1 MTNECNTGI
10 ILIDVRMV
18 LKSIK
23 ERVSDY
29 NANNFL
35 NELFEASKLLGTLE
49 AKIDGYQFNSIL
61 IPMFQSKEAISS
73 MLIEGTQTTITDVFE
88 DNLASSRS
96 ESDKAMKEYRNHTK
110 ALMHGTEYLRTSGF
124 TDELMHTLHRL
135 MMDGLLPPSKAS
147 CIGHYKQRDNYIVNS
162 AGTVVFTPPSHLETG
177 RYMREL
183 LTYTNDTND
192 GINPLIKA
200 AIIHSQFESIHP
212 FEDGNGRVG
221 RFLVS
226 LYLYKAKV
234 INIPFFYISESIA
247 QDKSVYYRMLSDSR
261 VNSYDEWIRYFIKKC
276 TMQAKSLI
284 GYIDELNALY
294 QRTKEAVRKSVNSP
308 RFDQIIECIF
318 TQPIIT
324 VAYLADQLSVTPGQA
339 KRYLDKLEEMHI
351 LLGDDRKRGRKYYFA
366 DLLDLS
372 RRS

>member
-1 MTNECNTGI
+1 MEVKT
-10 ILIDVRMV
+10 V
-18 LKSIK
+18 LKTIK
-23 ERVSDY
+23 ERASDY
-29 NANNFL
+29 NANSFL
-35 NELFEASKLLGTLE
+35 NELFEASKLLGMLE

-61 IPMFQSKEAISS
+61 IPMFRNREVISS

-88 DNLASSRS
+88 DNLTTSRN
-96 ESDKAMKEYRNHTK
+96 ENDKVMREYRNHTR
-110 ALMHGTEYLRTSGF
+110 ALLHGTEHLRSSGF

-135 MMDGLLPPSKAS
+135 MLEGILPPSKAN
-147 CIGHYKQRDNYIVNS
+147 CIGHYKQCDNYIVNS
-162 AGTVVFTPPSHLETG
+162 VGTVVFTPPSHLETG

-183 LTYTNDTND
+183 LAYMNDAND

-221 RFLVS
+221 RLLVS

-234 INIPFFYISESIA
+234 INFPFFYISESIA
-247 QDKSVYYRMLSDSR
+247 QDKAVYYRMLSDSR
-261 VNSYDEWIRYFIKKC
+261 VNSYDEWIRYFIRKC

-284 GYIDELNALY
+284 GYIDGLNSLY
-294 QRTKEAVRKSVNSP
+294 QRTKEVVQESVNSP
-308 RFDQIIECIF
+308 RFDKIIECIF

-324 VAYLADQLSVTPGQA
+324 VAYLAEQLSVTPGQA
-339 KRYLDKLEEMHI
+339 KRYLDKLEEMHV

>member
-1 MTNECNTGI
+1 MEVKT
-10 ILIDVRMV
+10 V
-18 LKSIK
+18 LKTIK
-23 ERVSDY
+23 ERASDY
-29 NANNFL
+29 NANSFL
-35 NELFEASKLLGTLE
+35 NELFEASKLLGMLE

-61 IPMFQSKEAISS
+61 IPMFRNKEVISS

-88 DNLASSRS
+88 DNLTTSRN
-96 ESDKAMKEYRNHTK
+96 ENDKVMREYRNHTR
-110 ALMHGTEYLRTSGF
+110 ALLHGTEYLRSSGF

-135 MMDGLLPPSKAS
+135 MLEGILPPSKAN
-147 CIGHYKQRDNYIVNS
+147 CIGHYKQCDNYIVNS
-162 AGTVVFTPPSHLETG
+162 VGTVVFTPPSHLETG

-183 LTYTNDTND
+183 LAYMNDAND

-221 RFLVS
+221 RLLVS

-234 INIPFFYISESIA
+234 INFPFFYISESIA
-247 QDKSVYYRMLSDSR
+247 QDKAVYYRMLSDSR
-261 VNSYDEWIRYFIKKC
+261 INSYDEWIRYFIRKC

-284 GYIDELNALY
+284 GYIDGLNSLY
-294 QRTKEAVRKSVNSP
+294 QRTKDVVQESVNSP
-308 RFDQIIECIF
+308 RFDKIIECIF

-324 VAYLADQLSVTPGQA
+324 VAYLAEQLSVTPGQA
-339 KRYLDKLEEMHI
+339 KRYLDKLEEMHV

>member
-1 MTNECNTGI
+1 MTNASYMHI
-10 ILIDVRMV
+10 ISMEVKTV
-18 LKSIK
+18 LKTIK
-23 ERVSDY
+23 ERASDY
-29 NANNFL
+29 NANSFL
-35 NELFEASKLLGTLE
+35 NELFEASKLLGMLE

-61 IPMFQSKEAISS
+61 IPMFRNKEVISS

-88 DNLASSRS
+88 DNLTTSRN
-96 ESDKAMKEYRNHTK
+96 ENDKVMKEYRNHTR
-110 ALMHGTEYLRTSGF
+110 ALLHGTEYLRSSGF

-135 MMDGLLPPSKAS
+135 MLEGILPPSKAN
-147 CIGHYKQRDNYIVNS
+147 CIGHYKQCDNYIVNS
-162 AGTVVFTPPSHLETG
+162 VGTVVFTPPSHLETG

-183 LTYTNDTND
+183 LAYMNDAND
-192 GINPLIKA
+192 GISPLIKA

-221 RFLVS
+221 RLLVS
-226 LYLYKAKV
+226 FYLYKAKV
-234 INIPFFYISESIA
+234 INFPFFYISESIA
-247 QDKSVYYRMLSDSR
+247 QDKAVYYRMLSDSR
-261 VNSYDEWIRYFIKKC
+261 INSYDEWIRYFIRKC

-284 GYIDELNALY
+284 GYIDGLNSLY
-294 QRTKEAVRKSVNSP
+294 QRTKDVVQESVNSP
-308 RFDQIIECIF
+308 RFDKIIECIF

-324 VAYLADQLSVTPGQA
+324 VAYLAEQLSVTPGQA
-339 KRYLDKLEEMHI
+339 KRYLDKLEEMHV

>member
-1 MTNECNTGI
+1 M
-10 ILIDVRMV
+10 
-18 LKSIK
+18 LKAIK
-23 ERVSDY
+23 ERASDY
-29 NANNFL
+29 NANCFL
-35 NELFEASKLLGTLE
+35 NELFEASKLLGVLE
-49 AKIDGYQFNSIL
+49 AKIDGYQFSRIL

-73 MLIEGTQTTITDVFE
+73 MLIEGTQATITDVFK
-88 DNLASSRS
+88 DNLVSSRNGD
-96 ESDKAMKEYRNHTK
+96 DKVMREYRNHTK
-110 ALMHGTEYLRTSGF
+110 ALIHGTEYLRTSGF

-135 MMDGLLPPSKAS
+135 MMDGLLPPSKES

-183 LTYTNDTND
+183 LAYMNEAND

-221 RFLVS
+221 RLLVS

-234 INIPFFYISESIA
+234 INFPFFYISESIA

-261 VNSYDEWIRYFIKKC
+261 VHSYDEWIRYFIRKC
-276 TMQAKSLI
+276 SVQAQNLI
-284 GYIDELNALY
+284 GYIDDLNALY
-294 QRTKEAVRKSVNSP
+294 QRTKDTIQKSINSP
-308 RFDQIIECIF
+308 RFDKIIECIF

-324 VAYLADQLSVTPGQA
+324 VAYLAEQLSVTSGQA
-339 KRYLDKLEEMHI
+339 KRYLDKLEEMHV
-351 LLGDDRKRGRKYYFA
+351 LLGDDRKRGRRYYFV

-372 RRS
+372 RKS